1 LKADL
6 SGMVRFYLASS
17 TDTAAPFQQYFVL
30 PTIYHIMM
38 FIKKISCQGKG
49 TANAAIGKEGADE
62 DVIKLCA
69 ATDNQ
74 SPVKQN

>member
-1 LKADL
+1 
-6 SGMVRFYLASS
+6 
-17 TDTAAPFQQYFVL
+17 
-30 PTIYHIMM
+30 M